1 MYEEFFGLTEKP
13 FSIQP
18 DPSFLYWGRTHRL
31 AYAMLEYG
39 VLNHAGISVIT
50 GEVGCGKTT
59 LVHRLLE
66 QLSDTHTVSL
76 LSNIQEGRGDLL
88 SWVLMGFGQPFAGKT
103 HVELFAQLQ
112 TYFIGEYAK
121 GRRIILII
129 DEAQNLSMDMLEE
142 LRLLS
147 NINAG
152 KDQLLQLILVGQPE
166 LKGLLN
172 KPELLQLA
180 QRVGSDFHLTPL
192 NKEEVHAYVET
203 RLAIAG
209 CKRRIFTDR
218 AIDLIAEQSRGVPRV
233 INIIADTA
241 LVYAFSAEDLVV
253 GVETI
258 RSVIRDKT
266 DYGVFGIASNEPG
279 APPLKPVAGAGPD
292 AFVSDTAEEKER
304 GGATSVSGD
313 KSKRKTPAPDKP
325 PNSLEPNPE
334 ASKTPP
340 SPALPSPQAAPAA
353 KPAASLKQTA
363 ATPIA
368 APETEPAIIDRP
380 VLTEATAITGIVVV
394 GANSKISPEAAIR
407 SAGDSRAIV
416 FAPVGTAPE
425 PLEIARRAGA
435 VIVEGDERSLAT
447 GGRARNAGYRQLKKI
462 ARHIRYVQ
470 FIDSDYAL
478 DPDWVGNAEKF
489 MERRPEVAIVE
500 GKVQTQSGADIEYRT
515 IAEQKNRE
523 LIGEVPLIANAS
535 VFMRTENF
543 EAAGGFRGDLL
554 VCETED
560 LCVRQRRR
568 GGRVWRL
575 DETMLICQSQK
586 QKLGKWW
593 SDSIRRGFE
602 NAYAASLHGGPAGAD
617 RRPRHG
623 TGDYLGLCI
632 STCYCRNGS
641 YRRGWRSCFG
651 AAHASLC
658 RCGVHIGLGRRRLRR
673 KVRDCRIAARLSQ
686 AFIMAESILCGFQP
700 ISGIYGSLAFLVRRP
715 AFVAGQLGNVADANA
730 LYFASIFMTELWG
743 CRPMYDA
750 CICLLLISSS
760 PGNALHNK
768 ISSNR
773 VSVSKSSQWRP

>member
-59 LVHRLLE
+59 LIHRLLE

-88 SWVLMGFGQPFAGKT
+88 SWVLMGFGQPFAGKS

-192 NKEEVHAYVET
+192 NTEEIHAYIET
-203 RLAIAG
+203 RLSIAG
-209 CKRRIFTDR
+209 CRRRIFTDR

-253 GVETI
+253 GIETI

-266 DYGVFGIASNEPG
+266 DYGVFGIATNGPG
-279 APPLKPVAGAGPD
+279 AKPLQTVARTGPD
-292 AFVSDTAEEKER
+292 AFIDDAGAKKKLDDEASTRRIKPTFKSEASPEKPVSDLSPKS
-304 GGATSVSGD
+304 GASAAPSAPQ
-313 KSKRKTPAPDKP
+313 PAPALKSAADLKQSKP
-325 PNSLEPNPE
+325 EPAPAVESEPNILDRPVSPE
-334 ASKTPP
+334 AS
-340 SPALPSPQAAPAA
+340 
-353 KPAASLKQTA
+353 
-363 ATPIA
+363 
-368 APETEPAIIDRP
+368 
-380 VLTEATAITGIVVV
+380 AITGIVVV
-394 GANSKISPEAAIR
+394 GMRSKISPEAAIR

-416 FAPVGTAPE
+416 FTPVGMAPE
-425 PLEIARRAGA
+425 PLALARRAGA
-435 VIVEGDERSLAT
+435 VVVEGDERSLAT

-462 ARHIRYVQ
+462 APHLRYVQ
-470 FIDSDYAL
+470 FVDSDYAL
-478 DPDWVGNAEKF
+478 DPDWISVAEKF
-489 MERRPEVAIVE
+489 MERRPEVTMVE
-500 GKVQTQSGADIEYRT
+500 GGIQTQSGASIEYRT
-515 IAEQKNRE
+515 IAEQKRCE
-523 LIGEVPLIANAS
+523 ATGEIPLIANAS

-554 VCETED
+554 VRETED

-568 GGRVWRL
+568 GARIWRL
-575 DETMLICQSQK
+575 DENMLICESRK
-586 QKLGKWW
+586 QKLSKWW
-593 SDSIRRGFE
+593 SESIRRGFE
-602 NAYAASLHGGPAGAD
+602 NAYAASLHGGPPERVGVAD
-617 RRPRHG
+617 TARAVIWGFTFPLAIVASALIG
-623 TGDYLGLCI
+623 GV
-632 STCYCRNGS
+632 
-641 YRRGWRSCFG
+641 G
-651 AAHASLC
+651 AAILAPLTPANI
-658 RCGVHIGLGRRRLRR
+658 V
-673 KVRDCRIAARLSQ
+673 AA
-686 AFIMAESILCGFQP
+686 SILALGAGVYGVKFIVAAVLRGFLKP
-700 ISGIYGSLAFLVRRP
+700 SSWRKAFYAVFGRFP
-715 AFVAGQLGNVADANA
+715 EFLGV
-730 LYFASIFMTELWG
+730 
-743 CRPMYDA
+743 
-750 CICLLLISSS
+750 
-760 PGNALHNK
+760 
-768 ISSNR
+768 
-773 VSVSKSSQWRP
+773 WRFWFGGKRLPRIR

>member
-1 MYEEFFGLTEKP
+1 MYEDFFGLTEKP

-39 VLNHAGISVIT
+39 VLNHACISVIT

-59 LVHRLLE
+59 LIHRLLE
-66 QLSDTHTVSL
+66 QLSDTHTVTL

-88 SWVLMGFGQPFAGKT
+88 SWVLMGFGQPFAGKS

-266 DYGVFGIASNEPG
+266 DYGVFGIASNVPS
-279 APPLKPVAGAGPD
+279 APPLKPLAGAGPD
-292 AFVSDTAEEKER
+292 AFLNDVSETEGNESDAPHRSETPGTESAPPEKSASR
-304 GGATSVSGD
+304 FAP
-313 KSKRKTPAPDKP
+313 KSNSAPAPSSP
-325 PNSLEPNPE
+325 PAGS
-334 ASKTPP
+334 
-340 SPALPSPQAAPAA
+340 AA
-353 KPAASLKQTA
+353 KSLASLKHTA
-363 ATPIA
+363 TEPITTPE
-368 APETEPAIIDRP
+368 PEPAILDRQ
-380 VLTEATAITGIVVV
+380 VLTEASAITGIVVV
-394 GANSKISPEAAIR
+394 GANPRILPEAAIR

-416 FAPVGTAPE
+416 FAPVGLAPE
-425 PLEIARRAGA
+425 PLAVARRAGA

-462 ARHIRYVQ
+462 APHLRYVQ

-478 DPDWVGNAEKF
+478 DPDWIATAEKF
-489 MERRPEVAIVE
+489 MERRPEVAIIE
-500 GKVQTQSGADIEYRT
+500 GTVQTQSEAPVEYRT
-515 IAEQKNRE
+515 IAEQKMRE
-523 LIGEVPLIANAS
+523 VIGEVSLIANAS
-535 VFMRTENF
+535 VFMRIENF

-554 VCETED
+554 ACETED

-575 DETMLICQSQK
+575 DAKMLICESQK
-586 QKLGKWW
+586 QNLAKWW
-593 SDSIRRGFE
+593 SGSIRQGFE
-602 NAYAASLHGGPAGAD
+602 NAYAASLYGGPPERVGVRDTARAVIWGFVFPLAIAVLAFAGGVGAAIWA
-617 RRPRHG
+617 PL
-623 TGDYLGLCI
+623 TPASVVAVSIIALGL
-632 STCYCRNGS
+632 SVYGVKFVFATA
-641 YRRGWRSCFG
+641 RRGPLKLSSWRKAFYAVFGCFPEFM
-651 AAHASLC
+651 
-658 RCGVHIGLGRRRLRR
+658 GVWRNWFGG
-673 KVRDCRIAARLSQ
+673 KNTS
-686 AFIMAESILCGFQP
+686 
-700 ISGIYGSLAFLVRRP
+700 P
-715 AFVAGQLGNVADANA
+715 A
-730 LYFASIFMTELWG
+730 
-743 CRPMYDA
+743 
-750 CICLLLISSS
+750 
-760 PGNALHNK
+760 K
-768 ISSNR
+768 
-773 VSVSKSSQWRP
+773 

>member
-59 LVHRLLE
+59 LIHRLLE
-66 QLSDTHTVSL
+66 QLSNTHTVSL

-166 LKGLLN
+166 LKNLLN

-180 QRVGSDFHLTPL
+180 QRVGSDFHLTSL

-266 DYGVFGIASNEPG
+266 DYGVFGIASNVLST
-279 APPLKPVAGAGPD
+279 PPLKPLTGAGPD
-292 AFVSDTAEEKER
+292 AFLSDTSDTEENESDASRRPEK
-304 GGATSVSGD
+304 SGSESASPE
-313 KSKRKTPAPDKP
+313 KPENKITPKPVPAP
-325 PNSLEPNPE
+325 
-334 ASKTPP
+334 APP
-340 SPALPSPQAAPAA
+340 SLPVEPAA
-353 KPAASLKQTA
+353 QSFASLKHA
-363 ATPIA
+363 AT
-368 APETEPAIIDRP
+368 APMPASEPAILDRQ
-380 VLTEATAITGIVVV
+380 VLTEASAITGIVVV
-394 GANSKISPEAAIR
+394 GANPKTLPEAAIR

-416 FAPVGTAPE
+416 FAPVGLAPE
-425 PLEIARRAGA
+425 PLAVARRAGA

-462 ARHIRYVQ
+462 APHLRYVQ

-478 DPDWVGNAEKF
+478 DPGWIATAEKF
-489 MERRPEVAIVE
+489 MERRPEVAIIE
-500 GKVQTQSGADIEYRT
+500 GAVQTQSGAHIEYRT
-515 IAEQKNRE
+515 IAEQKMRE
-523 LIGEVPLIANAS
+523 AIGEVPLIANAS

-575 DETMLICQSQK
+575 DAKMLICDSQK
-586 QKLGKWW
+586 QNLARWW
-593 SDSIRRGFE
+593 SGSTRQGFE
-602 NAYAASLHGGPAGAD
+602 NAYAASLHGGPPERVGVRDTARAVIWGFAFPLAIAVLALAGGAGAAVWA
-617 RRPRHG
+617 PL
-623 TGDYLGLCI
+623 TSAYVVAASIIALGVGVYGAKFI
-632 STCYCRNGS
+632 VATA
-641 YRRGWRSCFG
+641 RRGPLKPSSWRKAFYAVFG
-651 AAHASLC
+651 RFPEFIGVWRFWFGGKNAS
-658 RCGVHIGLGRRRLRR
+658 H
-673 KVRDCRIAARLSQ
+673 
-686 AFIMAESILCGFQP
+686 
-700 ISGIYGSLAFLVRRP
+700 
-715 AFVAGQLGNVADANA
+715 
-730 LYFASIFMTELWG
+730 
-743 CRPMYDA
+743 
-750 CICLLLISSS
+750 
-760 PGNALHNK
+760 
-768 ISSNR
+768 
-773 VSVSKSSQWRP
+773 SK

>member
-59 LVHRLLE
+59 LIHRLLE

-266 DYGVFGIASNEPG
+266 DYGVFGIASNVPST
-279 APPLKPVAGAGPD
+279 PPLKPLAGAGPD
-292 AFVSDTAEEKER
+292 AFVSDASEMKENEGNAARRPEKAGSEP
-304 GGATSVSGD
+304 AHSEKPASNFTPKSG
-313 KSKRKTPAPDKP
+313 
-325 PNSLEPNPE
+325 
-334 ASKTPP
+334 
-340 SPALPSPQAAPAA
+340 AAPSAGSAA
-353 KPAASLKQTA
+353 KSLASSKQTA
-363 ATPIA
+363 TAPMP
-368 APETEPAIIDRP
+368 APESELAKLDRP
-380 VLTEATAITGIVVV
+380 VLTEASAITGIVVV

-416 FAPVGTAPE
+416 FAPVGLAPE
-425 PLEIARRAGA
+425 PLAVARRAGA

-462 ARHIRYVQ
+462 APHLRYVQ

-478 DPDWVGNAEKF
+478 DPDWIATAEKF
-489 MERRPEVAIVE
+489 MERRPEVAIIE
-500 GKVQTQSGADIEYRT
+500 GAVQTQSGASIEYRT
-515 IAEQKNRE
+515 IAEQKTLE
-523 LIGEVPLIANAS
+523 AMGEVPLIANAS

-575 DETMLICQSQK
+575 DANMLICESQK
-586 QKLGKWW
+586 QKLANWW
-593 SDSIRRGFE
+593 SGSVRHGFE
-602 NAYAASLHGGPAGAD
+602 NAYAASLHGGPPERVGVRDTARAIIWGFAFPLAIAVSALAGGVGAAIWA
-617 RRPRHG
+617 PL
-623 TGDYLGLCI
+623 TPASVVVASIAALGVSVYGVKFI
-632 STCYCRNGS
+632 VAVA
-641 YRRGWRSCFG
+641 RRGPQKPSSWRKAFYAVFG
-651 AAHASLC
+651 RFPEFA
-658 RCGVHIGLGRRRLRR
+658 GV
-673 KVRDCRIAARLSQ
+673 
-686 AFIMAESILCGFQP
+686 
-700 ISGIYGSLAFLVRRP
+700 
-715 AFVAGQLGNVADANA
+715 
-730 LYFASIFMTELWG
+730 
-743 CRPMYDA
+743 
-750 CICLLLISSS
+750 
-760 PGNALHNK
+760 
-768 ISSNR
+768 
-773 VSVSKSSQWRP
+773 WRFWFGGKKTPRAK

>member
-59 LVHRLLE
+59 LIHRLLE

-88 SWVLMGFGQPFAGKT
+88 SWVLMGFGQPFAGKS

-129 DEAQNLSMDMLEE
+129 DEAQNLSKDMLEE

-266 DYGVFGIASNEPG
+266 DYGVFGIASSVPS
-279 APPLKPVAGAGPD
+279 APPLKPLAGAGPD
-292 AFVSDTAEEKER
+292 AFLSDASETEENKGDVSHR
-304 GGATSVSGD
+304 SD
-313 KSKRKTPAPDKP
+313 KSGSKSAPPEKPANKF
-325 PNSLEPNPE
+325 
-334 ASKTPP
+334 TP
-340 SPALPSPQAAPAA
+340 SPSAAPAPSSPPAGSAA
-353 KPAASLKQTA
+353 KSLASLKHTTTA
-363 ATPIA
+363 PMSA
-368 APETEPAIIDRP
+368 AEPETAILDRP
-380 VLTEATAITGIVVV
+380 VLTEASAITGIVVV
-394 GANSKISPEAAIR
+394 GANPKTLPEAAIR

-416 FAPVGTAPE
+416 FASVGLAPE
-425 PLEIARRAGA
+425 PLAVARRAGA

-462 ARHIRYVQ
+462 APHLRYVQ

-478 DPDWVGNAEKF
+478 DPDWIATAEKF
-489 MERRPEVAIVE
+489 MERRPEVAIIE
-500 GKVQTQSGADIEYRT
+500 GTVQSQSGRPIEYRT
-515 IAEQKNRE
+515 IAEQKMRE
-523 LIGEVPLIANAS
+523 AIGEVALIANAS

-575 DETMLICQSQK
+575 DANMLICNSQK
-586 QKLGKWW
+586 QKLAKWW
-593 SDSIRRGFE
+593 SRCIRQGFE
-602 NAYAASLHGGPAGAD
+602 NAYAASLHGGPPERVGVRDTARAIIWGFAFPFAIAVFALVGGVGAAIWA
-617 RRPRHG
+617 PL
-623 TGDYLGLCI
+623 TSAPVIAAAIVALGVGVYGVKFIAATL
-632 STCYCRNGS
+632 
-641 YRRGWRSCFG
+641 RRGPLRPSSWRKAFYAVFARFPEFIGVWRFWFG
-651 AAHASLC
+651 S
-658 RCGVHIGLGRRRLRR
+658 
-673 KVRDCRIAARLSQ
+673 K
-686 AFIMAESILCGFQP
+686 
-700 ISGIYGSLAFLVRRP
+700 
-715 AFVAGQLGNVADANA
+715 
-730 LYFASIFMTELWG
+730 
-743 CRPMYDA
+743 
-750 CICLLLISSS
+750 
-760 PGNALHNK
+760 
-768 ISSNR
+768 
-773 VSVSKSSQWRP
+773 SVSHSK